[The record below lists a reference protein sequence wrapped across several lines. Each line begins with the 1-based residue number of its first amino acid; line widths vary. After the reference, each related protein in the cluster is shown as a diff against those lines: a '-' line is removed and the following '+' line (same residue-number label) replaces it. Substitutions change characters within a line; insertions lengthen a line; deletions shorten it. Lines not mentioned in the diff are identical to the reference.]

1 LIKDC
6 SEAGARSLYCGAHNS
21 LAYTIRNIIAHEAPK
36 ERQYTDSDVDDFFDA
51 ATELVQATQERLSFL
66 LQGNYPLTQMK
77 LNARA
82 ADVLKEAEVEL
93 DSILQSAQRS
103 PEFQRTQGAWQEYAE
118 LQARFRSEIDK
129 PGHGSMAPM
138 LYYGFKTEL
147 IRLRIKELSPKPE
160 GQW

>member
-1 LIKDC
+1 
-6 SEAGARSLYCGAHNS
+6 
-21 LAYTIRNIIAHEAPK
+21 
-36 ERQYTDSDVDDFFDA
+36 
-51 ATELVQATQERLSFL
+51 
-66 LQGNYPLTQMK
+66 MK